1 MGLLATPLGWLM
13 KLVYDTIGLQNYFLT
28 IFLFTLVT
36 RIILFLLSLK
46 NQKSQMDR
54 ARLAPRLERI
64 QKKYG
69 KDQQKLMQK
78 QQELYEKEGVSQFG
92 GCLPSIITMI
102 VLFGVIAV
110 IYSPLTYL
118 IQIPK
123 PVVQAAISASTL
135 DDGEKNDN
143 KFTEKDM
150 RGYYGEFRMLERM
163 EANKDDILKEIKNE
177 LIDSKDTIKADAKE
191 IAKKEKISEKEAL
204 KKAQAAAEKEA
215 MDKATDYF
223 DQMEKTK
230 TQFRIFGSKERSFL
244 ENPWRGGVK
253 DISIL
258 WIFPIFAAL
267 SQLFMTMV
275 SMRYTKRA
283 TQSTNEMQQAQ
294 GCTNVMMY
302 GMPIFSLIIGFT
314 FPAGVSIYW
323 VSSSLIGVLQTVILY
338 KIYDPAKAREQA
350 EIEFREARKRRAED
364 KKRLAEARKRQDA
377 EESAPDVKP
386 EDVKSSKKKK
396 DVDVTPDEL
405 EED

>member
-13 KLVYDTIGLQNYFLT
+13 KLVYDTIGIHNYILT

-36 RIILFLLSLK
+36 RIILFPLSLK
-46 NQKSQMDR
+46 NQKSQMER
-54 ARLAPRLERI
+54 ARLAPRLQRI

-92 GCLPSIITMI
+92 GCLPSILTMI

-118 IQIPK
+118 VQIPK
-123 PVVQAAISASTL
+123 PVVQAAISASTQ
-135 DDGEKNDN
+135 DAGEKNEN
-143 KFTEKDM
+143 KFSEKDM
-150 RGYYGEFRMLERM
+150 RGYYGEFRMLDKM
-163 EANKDDILKEIKNE
+163 ELNKKDILN
-177 LIDSKDTIKADAKE
+177 E
-191 IAKKEKISEKEAL
+191 IAAVQGQNDKSAAEYYEKMAKTKSQFKVFGSEK
-204 KKAQAAAEKEA
+204 
-215 MDKATDYF
+215 Y
-223 DQMEKTK
+223 
-230 TQFRIFGSKERSFL
+230 SFL
-244 ENPWRGGVK
+244 VDPWQKGTF
-253 DISIL
+253 SIL
-258 WIFPIFAAL
+258 WIFPVIAAL
-267 SQLFMTMV
+267 SQLLMTMV

-283 TQSTNEMQQAQ
+283 TAASSEMQQAQ
-294 GCTNVMMY
+294 GCTNAMMY
-302 GMPIFSLIIGFT
+302 GMPLFSLIIGFT

-323 VSSSLIGVLQTVILY
+323 VSSSLIGVLQTMILY

-377 EESAPDVKP
+377 EESAPDVTP
-386 EDVKSSKKKK
+386 EESAKSSKKHK

-405 EED
+405 EKD

>member
-36 RIILFLLSLK
+36 RIILFPLSLK

-110 IYSPLTYL
+110 IYSPLNYVVG
-118 IQIPK
+118 IPK
-123 PVVQAAISASTL
+123 NVVDTAITATTL
-135 DDGEKNDN
+135 QDGETTDQFPYKVEA
-143 KFTEKDM
+143 KKM
-150 RGYYGEFRMLERM
+150 RGYYGEFNMLEKLKKPGEEDYEKRAN
-163 EANKDDILKEIKNE
+163 EAVEKAINDLGVDGKKYVNEMLETKKQFNFSGQSLLKEPWQNG
-177 LIDSKDTIKADAKE
+177 
-191 IAKKEKISEKEAL
+191 KIS
-204 KKAQAAAEKEA
+204 
-215 MDKATDYF
+215 
-223 DQMEKTK
+223 
-230 TQFRIFGSKERSFL
+230 
-244 ENPWRGGVK
+244 P
-253 DISIL
+253 L
-258 WIFPIFAAL
+258 WLLPVFAAL
-267 SQLFMTMV
+267 SQLLMTV
-275 SMRYTKRA
+275 ISMRFTKRA
-283 TQSTNEMQQAQ
+283 TAASSEMQQAQ

-302 GMPIFSLIIGFT
+302 GMPVFSLIIGFT

-323 VSSSLIGVLQTVILY
+323 VASSLIGVLQTVILY

-350 EIEFREARKRRAED
+350 EIEYQAARKRRAED

-377 EESAPDVKP
+377 EEAAPDVTP
-386 EDVKSSKKKK
+386 EEAKSSKKKK

-405 EED
+405 E

>member
-1 MGLLATPLGWLM
+1 MGILATPLGWLM
-13 KLVYDTIGLQNYFLT
+13 KLLYDSIGIHNYILT

-36 RIILFLLSLK
+36 RILLFPLSLK

-54 ARLAPRLERI
+54 ARLAPRLQRI

-92 GCLPSIITMI
+92 GCLPSIVTMI

-110 IYSPLTYL
+110 IYSPLVYL

-135 DDGEKNDN
+135 GDGEEPGN
-143 KFTEKDM
+143 KFAEKDM
-150 RGYYGEFRMLERM
+150 RGYYGEFHMLEKM
-163 EANKDDILKEIKNE
+163 EANKDDILKEIALTLE
-177 LIDSKDTIKADAKE
+177 AQE
-191 IAKKEKISEKEAL
+191 IAKEENIAEKDAL
-204 KKAQAAAEKEA
+204 KKAEESTEKDEEMLKKAEK
-215 MDKATDYF
+215 YF
-223 DQMEKTK
+223 DQMADTK
-230 TQFRIFGSKERSFL
+230 SQFKVFGSKERSFL
-244 ENPWRGGVK
+244 ENPWRENGLK

-267 SQLFMTMV
+267 SQLLMTMV
-275 SMRYTKRA
+275 SMRYTKRT

-294 GCTNVMMY
+294 GCTNAMMY
-302 GMPIFSLIIGFT
+302 GMPLFSLIIGFS

-323 VSSSLIGVLQTVILY
+323 VSSSVIGVLQTVILY

-364 KKRLAEARKRQDA
+364 KKRLAEARKHQDA
-377 EESAPDVKP
+377 QEAAPDVTP
-386 EDVKSSKKKK
+386 EEVTKKSKKT
-396 DVDVTPDEL
+396 VDVTPDEL
-405 EED
+405 EKD